1 MLTLNKRLNA
11 APAMRY
17 SSHGPLQPCAASA
30 MKGQGLP
37 DIHRNNM
44 GPRAIDPS
52 DIDPSDIEF
61 VDAGFGDIGSCNTR
75 PGDIDQP
82 TQRLDA
88 LRLVARDLSEQL
100 AQTYLPPEAHATVW
114 QGVGEGAGESPQ
126 CFSRREIDEPGFYR
140 CP

>member
-1 MLTLNKRLNA
+1 
-11 APAMRY
+11 
-17 SSHGPLQPCAASA
+17 

-37 DIHRNNM
+37 EIHPNNM
-44 GPRAIDPS
+44 GPRSISPNDIEPSDFEPS
-52 DIDPSDIEF
+52 DIKPSNIGPSDNEF
-61 VDAGFGDIGSCNTR
+61 CDAGFGDIGSCNTR